1 MSSAARV
8 GVGTRF
14 VYEGET
20 VEIVEMHGGKQVTV
34 RGLRTK
40 AVQRL
45 LLRELLDPENAHL
58 VYTEAGP
65 ASDDDQETAAVKLA
79 FLTKEEREEVVEL
92 ADHVREVLTGFRSGS
107 AELARPG
114 EPKPEYHAT
123 LPLMA
128 RYAAKAAELNR
139 GERTIE
145 RWVHDYQE
153 NGDAGLIP
161 ATSVCPKRGRRVDQ
175 RWVDTCAEIMVESV
189 DASKPSE
196 KALIRRTNA
205 RAIARFG
212 EGEVTVPPRTTAYRV
227 IWDLEATHPLI
238 RHSTIRN
245 RDIADRPAG
254 VYGKLRPTRPGEYTL
269 MDTTR
274 LDVHG
279 LDPMTLRWVRAELT
293 VTMDWYSR
301 CITGLCVTPVS
312 TKSMDA
318 ARALF
323 WAFRPPPAGRDWPA
337 NAVWPEHGIPRAV
350 WIEQTVLDKEQGR
363 GAASPAIVPETMI
376 VDHGRIFVSAH
387 FTSVCERLGISVQ
400 PARLRKGRDKGPV
413 ERFFDTLREDLL
425 QYLPGYKGSDLFSR
439 GLDTEGQ
446 AFYFLDQLE
455 TLIREWI
462 AVVYHNREHS
472 SLIDPAVPGMRM
484 SPAEMFEHGVA
495 RAGYIEAPRDRDLA
509 FEFLPVV
516 KRTIQDKGVEIGRR
530 FYSHPVLVPLR
541 HKKSPYRDGKWPI
554 SYNPDNITRAYF
566 RHPVDRRWRT
576 LVWEDAPMTRMP
588 YSADAAN
595 YARRLASEK
604 FTNPSDQLALEYV
617 LQRWHLGLADTM
629 AERGTA
635 LRIAREQD
643 LFIKSLSTND
653 NPVMELPAVR
663 AITSESS
670 SEDDDPDLAD
680 LPDVAA
686 DDDLDEDHEQDDVF
700 FEDADFDDG
709 LNDVSEAER
718 RWR

>member
-1 MSSAARV
+1 MSGAARV

-14 VYEGET
+14 DYDGER
-20 VEIVEMHGGKQVTV
+20 VEIVVMHDGNQVTV
-34 RGLRTK
+34 RGLRTRS
-40 AVQRL
+40 VQRL
-45 LLRELLDPENAHL
+45 SLSVLLDPENARL
-58 VYTEAGP
+58 VCTESGP
-65 ASDDDQETAAVKLA
+65 ASDDDHDTAAVKLA
-79 FLTKEEREEVVEL
+79 FLSIEEREQVVEL
-92 ADHVREVLTGFRSGS
+92 ADHVREILTGFRSGC

-114 EPKPEYHAT
+114 EPKTEYETT

-145 RWVHDYQE
+145 RWVYEYQE
-153 NGDAGLIP
+153 NGDAGLIS
-161 ATSVCPKRGRRVDQ
+161 AASVCPKRGRRVDQ
-175 RWVDTCAEIMVESV
+175 RWVDTCAEVMVESI
-189 DASKPSE
+189 DASKPSQ

-205 RAIARFG
+205 RAIVRFG
-212 EGEVTVPPRTTAYRV
+212 EGEVSLPHRATAYRV
-227 IWDLEATHPLI
+227 ISDLEATHPLI

-245 RDIADRPAG
+245 RDIADRPAD

-293 VTMDWYSR
+293 VTMDWYTR

-323 WAFRPPPAGRDWPA
+323 WAFQPPPAGRDWPA
-337 NAVWPEHGIPRAV
+337 KAVWPQHGIPRTL

-425 QYLPGYKGSDLFSR
+425 QYLPGYKGSDIFSR

-455 TLIREWI
+455 TIIREWI
-462 AVVYHNREHS
+462 AVDYHNRNHS
-472 SLIDPAVPGMRM
+472 SLLDPAVPGMRM

-495 RAGYIEAPRDRDLA
+495 RAGYIEAPRDPHLA

-516 KRTIQDKGVEIGRR
+516 KRTIQPKGVEIGRR

-554 SYNPDNITRAYF
+554 SYNPDDITRAYF
-566 RHPVDRRWRT
+566 RHPVDRDWHT
-576 LVWEDAPMTRMP
+576 LLWEDAPMSRMP
-588 YSADAAN
+588 CSADAAKF
-595 YARRLASEK
+595 ARRLASEK

-629 AERGTA
+629 AERGQA

-653 NPVMELPAVR
+653 DPITELPTVR

-670 SEDDDPDLAD
+670 SEDTYPGLE
-680 LPDVAA
+680 DVAD
-686 DDDLDEDHEQDDVF
+686 DDDLDEDCSQDDVF
-700 FEDADFDDG
+700 FEDTDFDDG
-709 LNDVSEAER
+709 LDDVSGTEW